1 MVIVY
6 LCTALAVAICCPQT
20 PVGKLLRYWLIEEP
34 ARRLADF
41 KLIKVI
47 GFVVFCLAVIA
58 VAQAFPPEL
67 AFLSAMD
74 ASAFT
79 EMMVAAALLAAHLNA
94 RNLLRR
100 LRSAAIAA
108 ALWASSRARSIGQ
121 PRRGFARA
129 PSRLRSKSRTPAA
142 DDDGGPVFAF
152 A

>member
-6 LCTALAVAICCPQT
+6 FCTALAVAICYPQT

-74 ASAFT
+74 RPS
-79 EMMVAAALLAAHLNA
+79 
-94 RNLLRR
+94 
-100 LRSAAIAA
+100 
-108 ALWASSRARSIGQ
+108 
-121 PRRGFARA
+121 PR
-129 PSRLRSKSRTPAA
+129 
-142 DDDGGPVFAF
+142 
-152 A
+152 